1 MNFEHIRFEITDG
14 IARLTLNR
22 PKNLNA
28 ISIKMVE
35 EMDQALD
42 MLEQPESGA
51 RCLLLTGE
59 GRGFSSGADLSPGS
73 LPSSGGRPFDAG
85 LVLERHYNPLIER
98 MATLPIPF
106 ISAVNG
112 VAAGAGMSFAL
123 AADIVIAGRS
133 AYFLQA
139 FVNIGLVPDA
149 GSTYFLSRLVGNAR
163 ARALMMLGE
172 KLPAEK
178 AEDWGLIYKVVDDET
193 LSEEADAL
201 AKKLAEGPTKALGL
215 IRELAT
221 ASADTDLSTQLR
233 MERVAQRKASGT
245 ADFMEGVSAFLQKRK
260 AKFQGK

>member
-22 PKNLNA
+22 PENLNA
-28 ISIKMVE
+28 ISIRMVE
-35 EMDQALD
+35 EMDHALD
-42 MLEQPESGA
+42 ILEQADSDA

-59 GRGFSSGADLSPGS
+59 GRGFSSGADLSAGS
-73 LPSSGGRPFDAG
+73 IPVSDGRPFDAG

-98 MATLPIPF
+98 LATLSVPF

-123 AADIVIAGRS
+123 AADIVLAGRS

-178 AEDWGLIYKVVDDET
+178 AEEWGLIYKVVDDEA

-201 AKKLAEGPTKALGL
+201 AKKLAEGPTRALGM

-221 ASADTDLSTQLR
+221 ASTDTDLSTQLR

-245 ADFMEGVSAFLQKRK
+245 SDFVEGVSAFLQKRK
-260 AKFQGK
+260 AKFKGK